1 MMQNIGSPLD
11 LARRLKDICF
21 FAQFSGCRRRDAA
34 RPSERVIKNFE
45 ASAPRAAAAIMNI

>member
-21 FAQFSGCRRRDAA
+21 FAQFSGCRRRS
-34 RPSERVIKNFE
+34 RC
-45 ASAPRAAAAIMNI
+45 RAAKVNASLKISRRLRRAQQRLL